1 MTLVRRRG
9 PHLTIPGIAI
19 VGALAVVVAAVV
31 GQLAAAEV
39 IGGALLIWAAV
50 SLGWILTPRAA
61 NETDPGTVLKL
72 DILLVLVVMLGLSG
86 VTLIGLA
93 IL

>member
-9 PHLTIPGIAI
+9 PHLTVPRIAI
-19 VGALAVVVAAVV
+19 VGALAVVATAVV
-31 GQLAAAEV
+31 GQVEAAEL
-39 IGGALLIWAAV
+39 IGGALIVWAAV

-61 NETDPGTVLKL
+61 NETDPTSMLKL
-72 DILLVLVVMLGLSG
+72 DLLLVMVVLLGLAG
-86 VTLIGLA
+86 VTVIGLA